1 MTAIPQYIII
11 GSEGARKTAM
21 DKFLQWSG
29 GLDYGVEVVTVVEA
43 LEREL
48 FKNKTYSD
56 IQFQSG
62 YMIDDSAL
70 HILQSVLPKDRPVHV
85 SRQARRKA
93 ERDAKKNKSKPSND
107 GNNQ

>member
-11 GSEGARKTAM
+11 GSEGARETAM
-21 DKFLQWSG
+21 DKFLKWTG
-29 GLDYGVEVVTVVEA
+29 GEDYGVRVLTVVEA
-43 LEREL
+43 LECEL
-48 FKNKTYSD
+48 FKDKTYMD

-70 HILQSVLPKDRPVHV
+70 QILKSVLPKDRPKHV

-93 ERDAKKNKSKPSND
+93 ERDAKKQQSK
-107 GNNQ
+107 